1 MKMTHDKSHRTLE
14 FTPVDLV
21 WLCLNQCAKIF
32 VCDRPLS
39 KLAPKYYGSYH
50 VLECIGR
57 LAYRLQLLA
66 RARIHDVFHVAF
78 LKKHTRAE
86 LAAIPLLPPIVR
98 GRAVPQPQQ
107 VVRAHPMAHSWDLLV
122 KW

>member
-14 FTPVDLV
+14 FTPGDLV
-21 WLCLNQCAKIF
+21 WLCLNQCTKIF
-32 VCDRPLS
+32 IRDRPLS
-39 KLAPKYYGSYH
+39 KLASKYYGPYR

-66 RARIHDVFHVAF
+66 RARIHDVFRVGF
-78 LKKHTRAE
+78 LKKHTGAE
-86 LAAIPLLPPIVR
+86 LAAIPPLPPIVC

-107 VVRAHPMAHSWDLLV
+107 VVRAHPTAHSWDLLV